1 MSAYGYDSPS
11 PADGD
16 QGRYSAESWEQTRRE
31 ARASEAPQRPASRS
45 HSPATLVPGIVRMSL
60 RGGPA
65 DVAQVVAA
73 IERAGAKVWRGD
85 SPGTTAGNQVGFSY
99 FTVQILAGDGDG

>member
-11 PADGD
+11 PAGGD
-16 QGRYSAESWEQTRRE
+16 QGRYSAEAWEQTRRE
-31 ARASEAPQRPASRS
+31 ARASEAPQRPASS

-60 RGGPA
+60 RGAPA

-73 IERAGAKVWRGD
+73 IEKSGAKVWRGD
-85 SPGTTAGNQVGFSY
+85 SPGTTTGNQAGFSY
-99 FTVQILAGDGDG
+99 FTVQVDSDE